1 MCCSDSY
8 ARRVP
13 TPSRTLNRDILR
25 LAVPALGSLVAE
37 PLFLIVDSALVGH
50 LGVTPLAGL
59 GIASAVLQTIVGL
72 MVFLAYATTPA
83 VARRF
88 GAGDPTRAVSVG
100 IDGMWLALGIGA
112 ILALAGY
119 LTTPFLVG
127 LFGASPE
134 VARDAE
140 TYLGISMWGLPAML
154 IVFAATGLLRGMQ
167 DTVTPLWIAGLGFG
181 ANALLNWLFIYG
193 FGWGIGGSAFGTVVA
208 QWGMV
213 AAYVVVIGRLA
224 RTHSASV
231 RPHREGVRGSA
242 RSGGW
247 LFLRTLTLRAALL
260 ATVFVATGLG
270 TEELAGWQVAFTIFS
285 TAAFALDAL
294 AIAAQAL
301 IGKGLGA
308 GDTGEVQRT
317 LGAHRV
323 VGRLVRGDRRRG
335 DRRAVGCDR
344 AAVHRGCRARRPH
357 SAGADRARRGAAG
370 LRSGVRARRG
380 ADRGGGREV
389 PRDRRSPEPRAL
401 RARAHR
407 ARGAERGRRGRTRLA
422 RGRLLRGLHA
432 GAARDPRL
440 ARPRRRLDDRR
451 GVGVQAQRRHHSY
464 ITTAAAADALIE
476 RVEPY
481 CVISTVPDA
490 AASASGERPGP
501 S

>member
-1 MCCSDSY
+1 MLPSVGDRRQTY
-8 ARRVP
+8 PRRV
-13 TPSRTLNRDILR
+13 TSPSRTLNRDILR
-25 LAVPALGSLVAE
+25 LAVPALGSLIAE

-50 LGVTPLAGL
+50 LGVAPLAGL

-100 IDGMWLALGIGA
+100 IDGMWLAVGIGA
-112 ILALAGY
+112 VLALAGS
-119 LTTPFLVG
+119 LATPFLVG
-127 LFGASPE
+127 LFGAPPE

-167 DTVTPLWIAGLGFG
+167 DTVTPLWIAGLGFA

-231 RPHREGVRGSA
+231 LPQREGVRGSA

-247 LFLRTLTLRAALL
+247 LFLRTLSLRAALL

-308 GDTGEVQRT
+308 DDTGAVQRT
-317 LGAHRV
+317 LARTVAWGAWFGVIVGAVIGALSGLIGLLFTGDPALAAMIQPALLVLAVAQPVCGVVFVLDGVLIGAGDARYLALAGVVNLLPFVPALVILAV
-323 VGRLVRGDRRRG
+323 VGV
-335 DRRAVGCDR
+335 
-344 AAVHRGCRARRPH
+344 
-357 SAGADRARRGAAG
+357 SGAAG
-370 LRSGVRARRG
+370 LAWLSVAFFGVYMLARLATLGWRVRG
-380 ADRGGGREV
+380 A
-389 PRDRRSPEPRAL
+389 AWM
-401 RARAHR
+401 
-407 ARGAERGRRGRTRLA
+407 T
-422 RGRLLRGLHA
+422 A
-432 GAARDPRL
+432 GA
-440 ARPRRRLDDRR
+440 
-451 GVGVQAQRRHHSY
+451 
-464 ITTAAAADALIE
+464 
-476 RVEPY
+476 
-481 CVISTVPDA
+481 
-490 AASASGERPGP
+490 
-501 S
+501 

>member
-1 MCCSDSY
+1 
-8 ARRVP
+8 
-13 TPSRTLNRDILR
+13 
-25 LAVPALGSLVAE
+25 
-37 PLFLIVDSALVGH
+37 
-50 LGVTPLAGL
+50 
-59 GIASAVLQTIVGL
+59 
-72 MVFLAYATTPA
+72 
-83 VARRF
+83 
-88 GAGDPTRAVSVG
+88 
-100 IDGMWLALGIGA
+100 MWLALGIGA

-119 LTTPFLVG
+119 LDHSRSSSACSVP
-127 LFGASPE
+127 SPE

-231 RPHREGVRGSA
+231 RPQREGVRGSA

-247 LFLRTLTLRAALL
+247 LFLRTLSLRAALL
-260 ATVFVATGLG
+260 ATVFVATALG

-317 LGAHRV
+317 LARTVAWGAWFGVIVGAVIGALSGVIGLLFTGDAALAALIQPALIVLAVAQPVCGVVFVLDGVLIGAGDAKYLAIAGVLNLVPFVPALIDPRAWSASAARPDSPGSSVAFFGVYMLARLATLGWRV
-323 VGRLVRGDRRRG
+323 
-335 DRRAVGCDR
+335 
-344 AAVHRGCRARRPH
+344 
-357 SAGADRARRGAAG
+357 RGAAWMT
-370 LRSGVRARRG
+370 A
-380 ADRGGGREV
+380 
-389 PRDRRSPEPRAL
+389 
-401 RARAHR
+401 
-407 ARGAERGRRGRTRLA
+407 GAERS
-422 RGRLLRGLHA
+422 
-432 GAARDPRL
+432 GA
-440 ARPRRRLDDRR
+440 
-451 GVGVQAQRRHHSY
+451 QAQRRHHSY
-464 ITTAAAADALIE
+464 ITTAAAAVALIE

-481 CVISTVPDA
+481 CVISTIRMPRPAPRPRAPVPPARTA
-490 AASASGERPGP
+490 ARTARAGRRGRRARRPGGCRP
-501 S
+501 R

>member
-1 MCCSDSY
+1 MCCSASY
-8 ARRVP
+8 ARGVS
-13 TPSRTLNRDILR
+13 TPSKTLNRDILR

-112 ILALAGY
+112 ILALAGS
-119 LTTPFLVG
+119 LATPFLVG

-134 VARDAE
+134 VAQDAE

-224 RTHSASV
+224 RRHDASV

-247 LFLRTLTLRAALL
+247 LFLRTLSLRAALL
-260 ATVFVATGLG
+260 ATVFVATTLG
-270 TEELAGWQVAFTIFS
+270 TEELAGWQIAFTIFS

-308 GDTGEVQRT
+308 GETGEVQRT
-317 LGAHRV
+317 LARTVAWGGWFGVIVGAVIGGLSGVIGMLFTGDPALAALIQPALIVLAVAQPVCGV
-323 VGRLVRGDRRRG
+323 VFVLDGVLIGAGDAKYLAIAGVLNLVPFVPALIVL
-335 DRRAVGCDR
+335 AVLSVG
-344 AAVHRGCRARRPH
+344 
-357 SAGADRARRGAAG
+357 GAAG
-370 LRSGVRARRG
+370 LAWLSVAFFGVYMLARLATLSWRVRG
-380 ADRGGGREV
+380 AAWM
-389 PRDRRSPEPRAL
+389 S
-401 RARAHR
+401 
-407 ARGAERGRRGRTRLA
+407 
-422 RGRLLRGLHA
+422 A
-432 GAARDPRL
+432 GA
-440 ARPRRRLDDRR
+440 
-451 GVGVQAQRRHHSY
+451 
-464 ITTAAAADALIE
+464 
-476 RVEPY
+476 
-481 CVISTVPDA
+481 
-490 AASASGERPGP
+490 
-501 S
+501 

>member
-1 MCCSDSY
+1 M
-8 ARRVP
+8 P

-112 ILALAGY
+112 VLALAGY
-119 LTTPFLVG
+119 LATPFLVG

-134 VARDAE
+134 VAADAE
-140 TYLGISMWGLPAML
+140 TYLGLSMWGLPAML

-213 AAYVVVIGRLA
+213 AAYVVVIGKLA
-224 RTHSASV
+224 RTHAASV

-247 LFLRTLTLRAALL
+247 LFLRTLSLRAALL
-260 ATVFVATGLG
+260 ATVFVATTLG

-317 LGAHRV
+317 LGRTVAWGAWFGVIVGAVIGALSGVIGLVFTGDPALAALIQPALIVLAVAQPVCGV
-323 VGRLVRGDRRRG
+323 VFVLDGVLIGAGDAKYLAIAGVLNLVPFVP
-335 DRRAVGCDR
+335 ALIVLAMLSVG
-344 AAVHRGCRARRPH
+344 
-357 SAGADRARRGAAG
+357 GAAG
-370 LRSGVRARRG
+370 LAWLSVAFFGIYMLARLATLGWRVRG
-380 ADRGGGREV
+380 A
-389 PRDRRSPEPRAL
+389 AWM
-401 RARAHR
+401 
-407 ARGAERGRRGRTRLA
+407 T
-422 RGRLLRGLHA
+422 A
-432 GAARDPRL
+432 GA
-440 ARPRRRLDDRR
+440 
-451 GVGVQAQRRHHSY
+451 
-464 ITTAAAADALIE
+464 
-476 RVEPY
+476 
-481 CVISTVPDA
+481 
-490 AASASGERPGP
+490 
-501 S
+501 